1 MGAVF
6 GRDKVIG
13 TEEDLCKRLEF
24 KWVLEFPF
32 R

>member
-13 TEEDLCKRLEF
+13 TEEDLCKSAEEEL
-24 KWVLEFPF
+24 VGVV
-32 R
+32 